1 MVAESN
7 DEQLALA
14 RLRAW
19 KDAGATLLFSFSGY
33 STNPFSLRVSIRG
46 VDEPNSALVLDWLLF
61 AIAPDTSTQ
70 PFIATDGR
78 FVVRFAGATFTLSEN
93 PSKSVSIVRH
103 PFSCVLTE
111 LRASA
116 FQTV

>member
-61 AIAPDTSTQ
+61 AIEPDS
-70 PFIATDGR
+70 
-78 FVVRFAGATFTLSEN
+78 GAQKLNPRHYFLLFSLYHSKGFLEQTHLIERLCEN
-93 PSKSVSIVRH
+93 QR
-103 PFSCVLTE
+103 
-111 LRASA
+111 
-116 FQTV
+116 